1 MLRGALS
8 YISNPNASFF
18 SKEGS
23 ADQLNSKWIAL
34 RECFRIKDCI
44 LEAYNSSNE
53 DRYDFI
59 IDINAHHH
67 NSKIARFS
75 ILTECP
81 LVHPNNSNFSIL
93 KKYDA
98 YFTWNNEVLKLR
110 KAHKI
115 LIPHHLNL
123 DYSLL
128 GSCRDLFITLI
139 SANKSLPKFLNTRD
153 LYQKRVEIIRWM
165 EKNNPNDFS
174 LYGFNWHLS
183 PKLPSKAGTA
193 LHYIESKLPFSITH
207 FPSWKGIVETKKD
220 ILKRSK
226 FTIAY
231 ENVKGY
237 DCYITEKIF
246 DAFVSLSVPIYL
258 GASNI
263 SSLISTNCFIDAR
276 NYTNI
281 SSLFHH
287 LKSMT
292 DDEYNQYQH
301 NIINFINSRKSY
313 KFSNQYF
320 AETVSEAI
328 IKHFL

>member
-1 MLRGALS
+1 MLRGALC

-98 YFTWNNEVLKLR
+98 YFAWNNEVLKLR

-128 GSCRDLFITLI
+128 GSARDLFITLI
-139 SANKSLPKFLNTRD
+139 SANVSYVFKYKRLH
-153 LYQKRVEIIRWM
+153 QKRVEIIRWM

-174 LYGFNWHLS
+174 LYGLNWHLS
-183 PKLPSKAGTA
+183 PNYPLRLEQHSTILSLNPYFDYT
-193 LHYIESKLPFSITH
+193 FS
-207 FPSWKGIVETKKD
+207 FLKGIVEKK
-220 ILKRSK
+220 
-226 FTIAY
+226 
-231 ENVKGY
+231 
-237 DCYITEKIF
+237 KI
-246 DAFVSLSVPIYL
+246 SLNEVNLP
-258 GASNI
+258 
-263 SSLISTNCFIDAR
+263 
-276 NYTNI
+276 
-281 SSLFHH
+281 
-287 LKSMT
+287 
-292 DDEYNQYQH
+292 
-301 NIINFINSRKSY
+301 
-313 KFSNQYF
+313 
-320 AETVSEAI
+320 
-328 IKHFL
+328 